1 MAKIK
6 SIGILTSGGDA
17 PGMNAAIRAV
27 VRSAIY
33 KGIET
38 IGIYDGYRGLVNEK
52 FRKLERQDVSG
63 LLNKGGTILYS
74 ARFPEF
80 KDEEVRLKA
89 VEILKK
95 NEIDA
100 LVVIGGDGTYMGGYK
115 LSLLGIP
122 CIGVPATIDNDIVST
137 EYTIGFDTTLNT
149 IVECVDRLRDTTT
162 SHYRCTVVEVM
173 GRHCPDLAIRAGISC
188 GAECVIG
195 TIEEYSD
202 EKILEVAHRSKKAG
216 KRNCVI
222 IVCEHTVPVKHIED
236 VLNQDGTY
244 ETRATILGHIQRGGS
259 PSAFDRVLASRLGDY
274 AVELLSEGKTGVCV
288 GVKGEEL
295 TYMDIEEANHLP
307 KKRPTKLIE
316 QFKNFI

>member
-1 MAKIK
+1 MAIK
-6 SIGILTSGGDA
+6 KIGILTSGGDA

-38 IGIYDGYRGLVNEK
+38 VGIYDGFRGLVNEK

-195 TIEEYSD
+195 TKEEYSD

>member
-1 MAKIK
+1 MAIK
-6 SIGILTSGGDA
+6 KIGILTSGGDA

-195 TIEEYSD
+195 TKEEYSD

-307 KKRPTKLIE
+307 KKKPTKLIE

>member
-1 MAKIK
+1 MAIK
-6 SIGILTSGGDA
+6 KIGILTSGGDA

-38 IGIYDGYRGLVNEK
+38 VGIYDGYRGLVNEK

-222 IVCEHTVPVKHIED
+222 IVCEHTVPVKHIEE

>member
-1 MAKIK
+1 MAIK
-6 SIGILTSGGDA
+6 KIGILTSGGDA

-244 ETRATILGHIQRGGS
+244 ETRATILGHIQRGGA

-288 GVKGEEL
+288 GVNGEEL

>member
-1 MAKIK
+1 MAIK
-6 SIGILTSGGDA
+6 KIGILTSGGDA

-38 IGIYDGYRGLVNEK
+38 VGIYDGFRGLVNEK

-80 KDEEVRLKA
+80 KEEEVRLKA

-288 GVKGEEL
+288 GINGEEL